1 MCARAGF
8 LLRAVMPAVP
18 RTMAA
23 PASLV
28 AVALPTVA
36 GLSLLQDP
44 ILCMNRNRREPKKAN
59 HGARPCSNRRR
70 RRLKRLRRS
79 PG

>member
-1 MCARAGF
+1 MPVAPQRVVVAAAAT
-8 LLRAVMPAVP
+8 AVAVP
-18 RTMAA
+18 SVAA
-23 PASLV
+23 
-28 AVALPTVA
+28 
-36 GLSLLQDP
+36 LSLLDDS